1 MTSGDGS
8 KEWTPYWIK
17 KLDHKFGDDGEFWIE
32 YKDLLRKYQAFER
45 TRLFGPEWRVAQVWT
60 TLAIPWTVDYH
71 GTHFRFSISKPG
83 PVVIVLSQLDDRYF
97 RGLQGQYRF
106 ELAFRL
112 HKAGHEDYLVR
123 SQRPYR
129 MTRSANVELDL
140 EAGEYQIRVKV
151 TAFRYG
157 KLLPID
163 EVIRN
168 NARSRRDKLLRVG
181 LAYDL
186 AHGKGKFVESTEE
199 KEAREALEKKA
210 RDKKKEAAKKVILGG
225 REQAHYVK
233 TKQQQRDRKK
243 LSKSR
248 AKFKTKEKDKAN
260 LRDESRR
267 LLSLDGSKEGVE
279 PLEKEKRDGKGHKGI
294 LRDHSSDRGSSSERD
309 NNGETG
315 PPLRRKNSVRFDR
328 DYASG
333 SDDDELESLESLSDL
348 SDRELDMQVEAYLS
362 ALEKPANEPTPPPK
376 DRDEELDE
384 FESDPWNA
392 SVVVGLRVYHKI
404 TEEDKDKDI
413 VKVKVVRPHL
423 LSGSDDEVDESERK
437 GQGLDVDDSAKDAT
451 LEGSVRDRKASI
463 VGDQRRA

>member
-1 MTSGDGS
+1 
-8 KEWTPYWIK
+8 
-17 KLDHKFGDDGEFWIE
+17 
-32 YKDLLRKYQAFER
+32 
-45 TRLFGPEWRVAQVWT
+45 
-60 TLAIPWTVDYH
+60 
-71 GTHFRFSISKPG
+71 
-83 PVVIVLSQLDDRYF
+83 
-97 RGLQGQYRF
+97 
-106 ELAFRL
+106 
-112 HKAGHEDYLVR
+112 
-123 SQRPYR
+123 

-168 NARSRRDKLLRVG
+168 NARGRRDKLLRVG

-199 KEAREALEKKA
+199 KEAREALEKTA

-248 AKFKTKEKDKAN
+248 ARLKTKEKDRAN
-260 LRDESRR
+260 LQDEGRR

-279 PLEKEKRDGKGHKGI
+279 PLEKDKSDEKGHKGI

-333 SDDDELESLESLSDL
+333 SDDDDDDDGLESLESLSDL

-362 ALEKPANEPTPPPK
+362 ALEKPANEPTPPSK

-423 LSGSDDEVDESERK
+423 LSGSGDELDESERK